1 MRCNRKNCT
10 FAPDLGQCPEGLSHE
25 LKLTEY
31 QLITDMKIVT
41 ILGARPQFIKAAAVS
56 CALSR
61 HDGIRE
67 VIVHTGQHFDRE
79 MSQLFFEE
87 MHLPE
92 PAYQLGIHGLPHG
105 ALTGRMMERIE
116 AVLMDERPDWVLVYG
131 DTDSTLAGAI
141 AAKKLHLRVA
151 HVEAGLRSFNEAM
164 PEEINRILTDR
175 VSDLLFCPS
184 ETAANHLHDEGRLSD
199 GARILLSG
207 DVMKDAAR
215 RFSPLMKAPATPLP
229 DRYILCTFHRAENVD
244 NPQVLKQLLAALEE
258 VCETVPVVCPLHPH
272 TRKSMEAAGHPVEE
286 SPIRF
291 IRPVGYLEMLHLLS
305 HSALDPKGRSGHY
318 LNFLKAVKGEET
330 ANSDFAVAGPLS
342 QVMALGALAQR
353 LAAPVLTFDREKQRF
368 TDSDAA
374 NALLDGPPA
383 RKGWEEFE
391 RL

>member
-1 MRCNRKNCT
+1 
-10 FAPDLGQCPEGLSHE
+10 
-25 LKLTEY
+25 
-31 QLITDMKIVT
+31 MKIVT

-56 CALSR
+56 YALSQ

-105 ALTGRMMERIE
+105 ALTGRMMEGIE
-116 AVLMDERPDWVLVYG
+116 TVLMDERPDWVLVYG

-164 PEEINRILTDR
+164 PEEINRILADR

-184 ETAANHLHDEGRLSD
+184 ETAVSHLHNEGRLSE
-199 GARILLSG
+199 GARILMSG
-207 DVMKDAAR
+207 DVMKDAAH

-229 DRYILCTFHRAENVD
+229 DRYLLCTFHRAENVD
-244 NPQVLKQLLAALEE
+244 NPQVLKQLISALEQA
-258 VCETVPVVCPLHPH
+258 CETVPVVCPLHPH

-291 IRPVGYLEMLHLLS
+291 IRPVGYLEMLYLLS
-305 HSALDPKGRSGHY
+305 HSALVLTDSGGLQKEAY
-318 LNFLKAVKGEET
+318 YMGKYCVTLRNETEWTELVECGYNRIVGTEPANILQAVHDRLDTVPVFPVELYGDGHAAEMIAET
-330 ANSDFAVAGPLS
+330 
-342 QVMALGALAQR
+342 LAQ
-353 LAAPVLTFDREKQRF
+353 T
-368 TDSDAA
+368 S
-374 NALLDGPPA
+374 
-383 RKGWEEFE
+383 
-391 RL
+391 